1 MTLRH
6 NVVSQ
11 RFFGECFSSEIL
23 AIILVISSVA
33 HDTFATQ
40 RNAKLLQNSAQ
51 RHRHICPQIHEQ
63 LMLAAHDNVLVRV
76 MFVLALS
83 LDLCFYVVRCCFCF
97 ILAEISRESGKAVH
111 WTWSTLNLKGINP
124 IANINFIDLK
134 IFSSAFMIISFFFS
148 VLSLDSLGEAE
159 ASKHPWIVIAAAV
172 NSGREKSSALLWIMQ
187 CRTSNIYVRF
197 GADFSLIFVP
207 LINQSFVRAVTEREG
222 GIGLSTLFIGSWRCQ
237 FSAKKINNIIEQHN
251 SMKLTSKHFE
261 TTLIFP
267 AWKALPVSPFLT
279 RFMSGCVEFIAPF
292 HLQFVATRRCLFW
305 IASNRQSSWSASDY
319 AMQNVQH
326 IHTQRNINQ

>member
-1 MTLRH
+1 MTLHH

-11 RFFGECFSSEIL
+11 RFFGECFSSQIL

-51 RHRHICPQIHEQ
+51 RHRHIGPQIHEQ
-63 LMLAAHDNVLVRV
+63 LMLAAHDDNVLVRV

-134 IFSSAFMIISFFFS
+134 IFSSAFMIISFFRCS
-148 VLSLDSLGEAE
+148 LSLLGWSRSIEAPVNCDRSRYKFGE
-159 ASKHPWIVIAAAV
+159 GKIFSTFMNYAMSNQQYLCALRGRLFTHFCAANKSK
-172 NSGREKSSALLWIMQ
+172 L
-187 CRTSNIYVRF
+187 CRGS
-197 GADFSLIFVP
+197 D
-207 LINQSFVRAVTEREG
+207 REG
-222 GIGLSTLFIGSWRCQ
+222 GEDWLVDFIYWVMEMSVFRR
-237 FSAKKINNIIEQHN
+237 KKNKQHYW
-251 SMKLTSKHFE
+251 
-261 TTLIFP
+261 
-267 AWKALPVSPFLT
+267 AA
-279 RFMSGCVEFIAPF
+279 
-292 HLQFVATRRCLFW
+292 
-305 IASNRQSSWSASDY
+305 
-319 AMQNVQH
+319 
-326 IHTQRNINQ
+326 

>member
-1 MTLRH
+1 MTLHH

-134 IFSSAFMIISFFFS
+134 IFSSAFMIISVFS

-159 ASKHPWIVIAAAV
+159 ASKHPWIVIAAAI
-172 NSGREKSSALLWIMQ
+172 NSGREKISALLWIMQ

-197 GADFSLIFVP
+197 GADFSLILVP
-207 LINQSFVRAVTEREG
+207 PINQSFVGAVTGREER
-222 GIGLSTLFIGSWRCQ
+222 IGLSTLFIGSWRCQ
-237 FSAKKINNIIEQHN
+237 FFGEKNKQHY
-251 SMKLTSKHFE
+251 
-261 TTLIFP
+261 
-267 AWKALPVSPFLT
+267 W
-279 RFMSGCVEFIAPF
+279 
-292 HLQFVATRRCLFW
+292 
-305 IASNRQSSWSASDY
+305 AS
-319 AMQNVQH
+319 
-326 IHTQRNINQ
+326 